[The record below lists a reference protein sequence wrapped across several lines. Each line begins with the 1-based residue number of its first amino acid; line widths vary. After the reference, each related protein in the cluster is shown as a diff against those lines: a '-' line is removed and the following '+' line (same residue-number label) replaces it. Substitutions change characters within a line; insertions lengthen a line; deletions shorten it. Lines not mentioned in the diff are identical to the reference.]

1 MAAGTERHSL
11 SVTGCPRRPSGQVK
25 WNRVSS
31 QTLASSHEGDI
42 RVWDRR
48 KLSIPERYISAHT
61 AKIHGLDWSPNVV
74 GGTWDSQRASVVGTA
89 LWEVLDSRNYDLLP

>member
-1 MAAGTERHSL
+1 M
-11 SVTGCPRRPSGQVK
+11 PQVK
-25 WNRVSS
+25 WNRRSS

-61 AKIHGLDWSPNVV
+61 AKIHGLDWSP
-74 GGTWDSQRASVVGTA
+74 SVVSVTRLRLVLGPLWQAVGPLRSVFGTSA
-89 LWEVLDSRNYDLLP
+89 VGVGPL